1 MNYGAF
7 GVIAIKA
14 IQEQQAT
21 IDSQKNDIKELKKL
35 VEKLEQQ
42 ITAITSSP
50 SVQNASSATQTKIM
64 LSSAYLK
71 QNTPNPFNGATSISY
86 YVPENKNA
94 FVEITTANGQL
105 IKNVPLTQKGNGQ
118 LFIEAGTLKT
128 GIYYYTLKVDGVKVD
143 TKQMVLAK

>member
-1 MNYGAF
+1 MDSSHNDLYAMNYGAF

-50 SVQNASSATQTKIM
+50 HRAKCQ
-64 LSSAYLK
+64 
-71 QNTPNPFNGATSISY
+71 FR
-86 YVPENKNA
+86 
-94 FVEITTANGQL
+94 
-105 IKNVPLTQKGNGQ
+105 
-118 LFIEAGTLKT
+118 
-128 GIYYYTLKVDGVKVD
+128 YTN
-143 TKQMVLAK
+143 